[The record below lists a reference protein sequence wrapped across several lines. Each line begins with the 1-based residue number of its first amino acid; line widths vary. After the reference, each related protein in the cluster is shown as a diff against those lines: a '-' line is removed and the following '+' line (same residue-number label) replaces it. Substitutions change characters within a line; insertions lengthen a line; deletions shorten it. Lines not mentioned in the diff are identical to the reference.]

1 MERSVRAFCFSD
13 FRPILIQ
20 SIRLWVWGFLFLR
33 DPFGTNLSFVLTT
46 PSFQFSLPDFQYAFL
61 SILLE
66 GIPFLLGGAILSGL
80 LEEFLP
86 QSLMTRL
93 LPKNPRSAILVSGLL
108 GVILPVCECGIVP
121 VVRRLIRKG
130 LPLSCGITYMLAAP
144 IVNPLVILSTLAAF
158 RGQGA
163 WEMTILRFGLGLFVA
178 IVVGLV
184 CSFFA
189 PFSILRPGLLG
200 PEGGDHEH
208 VHGASR
214 GLLERLQNIA
224 GTASRDFLD
233 VAVYFVIGAAAA
245 SLFSTAVNQEII
257 LPLATN
263 TPVAIASLMGL
274 ASVLSVCSTTDA
286 FIAATLT
293 TFPMAAKL
301 AFLVFGPMFD
311 FKLLFLYG
319 SAFSKRF
326 VLLLGMGLFFGIGL
340 ICWRLGAL
348 NLSW

>member
-1 MERSVRAFCFSD
+1 M
-13 FRPILIQ
+13 
-20 SIRLWVWGFLFLR
+20 
-33 DPFGTNLSFVLTT
+33 LTT
-46 PSFQFSLPDFQYAFL
+46 PFFQFSLPDFQYAFL

-93 LPKNPRSAILVSGLL
+93 LPRNPRTAVIVSGLL
-108 GVILPVCECGIVP
+108 GVIFPVCECGIVP
-121 VVRRLIRKG
+121 VVRRLMRKG
-130 LPLSCGITYMLAAP
+130 LPVSCGITYMLAAP
-144 IVNPLVILSTLAAF
+144 IVNPLVIVSTLAAF

-163 WEMTILRFGLGLFVA
+163 WEMTILRFALGLSVA
-178 IVVGLV
+178 IVVGWV
-184 CSFFA
+184 CSYFA

-200 PEGGDHEH
+200 PEGDHEH
-208 VHGASR
+208 HHDATCGM
-214 GLLERLQNIA
+214 LDRLQNIA
-224 GTASRDFLD
+224 MVAVRDFLD

-245 SLFSTAVNQEII
+245 SLFSTAVNQEVI
-257 LPLATN
+257 LPLASN
-263 TPVAIASLMGL
+263 PPLAIASLMGL

-326 VLLLGMGLFFGIGL
+326 VLLLGVGLFLGIGL

>member
-1 MERSVRAFCFSD
+1 VILCTAWFHFS
-13 FRPILIQ
+13 
-20 SIRLWVWGFLFLR
+20 
-33 DPFGTNLSFVLTT
+33 
-46 PSFQFSLPDFQYAFL
+46 FSDFQYAFL

-66 GIPFLLGGAILSGL
+66 GLPFLLGGAILSGL

-93 LPKNPRSAILVSGLL
+93 LPKNPRTAIIVSGLL
-108 GVILPVCECGIVP
+108 GVIFPVCECGIVP
-121 VVRRLIRKG
+121 VVRRLLKKG
-130 LPLSCGITYMLAAP
+130 LPVSCGVTYMLAAP

-163 WEMTILRFGLGLFVA
+163 WEMTILRFGLGLSVA
-178 IVVGLV
+178 ILAGWIV
-184 CSFFA
+184 SFCA
-189 PFSILRPGLLG
+189 PFSILRPGLLA
-200 PEGGDHEH
+200 PEHDHDHHHGVSGGMVD
-208 VHGASR
+208 
-214 GLLERLQNIA
+214 RLQNA
-224 GTASRDFLD
+224 ALVATKDFLD

-257 LPLATN
+257 LPLAAN
-263 TPVAIASLMGL
+263 PPLAIVSLMGL

-301 AFLVFGPMFD
+301 AFLVFGPMLD

-319 SAFSKRF
+319 AAFSKQF
-326 VLLLGMGLFFGIGL
+326 IILLALGLFLVIGL
-340 ICWRLGAL
+340 LCWRLSAL
-348 NLSW
+348 NLAW

>member
-1 MERSVRAFCFSD
+1 M
-13 FRPILIQ
+13 
-20 SIRLWVWGFLFLR
+20 
-33 DPFGTNLSFVLTT
+33 LTT
-46 PSFQFSLPDFQYAFL
+46 PWFQFSLPDFQYAFL

-66 GIPFLLGGAILSGL
+66 GAPFLLGGAILSGL

-93 LPKNPRSAILVSGLL
+93 LPMNPRTAIVVSGLL
-108 GVILPVCECGIVP
+108 GMIFPVCECGIVP
-121 VVRRLIRKG
+121 VVRRLLRKG
-130 LPLSCGITYMLAAP
+130 LPVSCGVTYMLAAP

-163 WEMTILRFGLGLFVA
+163 LEMTLLRFGIGLTVA
-178 IVVGLV
+178 ILAGWVV
-184 CSFFA
+184 SFAA

-200 PEGGDHEH
+200 READHD
-208 VHGASR
+208 HGHAAASPID
-214 GLLERLQNIA
+214 RLTNV
-224 GTASRDFLD
+224 TNVASRDFLD

-245 SLFSTAVNQEII
+245 ALFGTAVNQEVI
-257 LPLATN
+257 LPLAEN
-263 TPVAIASLMGL
+263 PPLAIASLMGL

-301 AFLVFGPMFD
+301 AFLVFGPMLD

-319 SAFSKRF
+319 AAFSRRF
-326 VLLLGMGLFFGIGL
+326 VLLLALGLFVVIGL
-340 ICWRLGAL
+340 LCWRLATL
-348 NLSW
+348 NLAW